1 MRIRKFVVVSLSVAV
16 FFVSYIVILSVLAAI
31 TAFIASRALIL
42 ENIMV
47 SLIHVSSFIF
57 GIVASVAAHTAS
69 GAVIGRLA
77 VSDTGALSI
86 TRTHTNIIL
95 AASVLLAVLSLAS
108 GDTIIPPL
116 AMLIVTLYLRAKLMQ
131 GGLY

>member
-1 MRIRKFVVVSLSVAV
+1 MRIRKFLVVSLSVAV
-16 FFVSYIVILSVLAAI
+16 FFVSYIVILSVLAALA
-31 TAFIASRALIL
+31 AFIASRALIL

-57 GIVASVAAHTAS
+57 GIAASVAAHTAS

-77 VSDTGALSI
+77 VSDVGALSI

-95 AASVLLAVLSLAS
+95 AASVLLAAFSLVS

-116 AMLIVTLYLRAKLMQ
+116 AMLVVTLYLRTKLM
-131 GGLY
+131 